1 MENLIQA
8 ENAKNLYLV
17 KKNPFVEEK
26 ISKTLLDVY
35 LSKGYKLKKTLKNEA
50 IVFKDKKHYIAFE
63 DSIWCLFYEMGFST
77 LNSKSFT
84 LPYDLNGERELTK
97 QIDVFAM
104 DKETILLV
112 ECKSAETQK
121 SSNFKENLESYN
133 GMKGGLIKS
142 LKSQF
147 PNKKIAFIYATNN
160 YDIGDSDKDR
170 LLSFQINYF
179 DENKVKYFRELANH
193 LGKASKFQL
202 LGVLFPK
209 TKIEGLESKVIA
221 IKGQMGKK
229 TYYSF
234 SIQPEKLLKLAF
246 VLHRSNSLQSEEMM
260 PTYQRLIKKK
270 RLYEI
275 REFVN
280 SGGFFPNSIIISVD
294 SNENDLRFEPLAKN
308 ELMNETK
315 VGILHLPQTYR
326 SCYIIDG
333 QHRLYGYS
341 ESQYENIDV
350 IPVIAFVNLAKTEQV
365 KMFMDI
371 NENQKSV
378 SKTLRNTLDI
388 DLLWDSPDKKD
399 SLRALILGII
409 QSLGEENKNS
419 PFFNRILLGENS
431 KSPIC
436 NITLEN
442 LRIAFTRT
450 NFFNEYDKNNN
461 LSKQGFFQTSD
472 NVLTKLIVLKVIN
485 RFFEKIIDN
494 SDLKNVWDMGERSWL
509 QTNNM
514 IAALISLLDDEI
526 SIKNNE
532 KTFILP
538 IKYEKIVNVI
548 DDFSVFVQSMLL
560 ELNDEDKKTIRTQK
574 GGSAQSDVKKFL
586 GYKINLEY
594 KLFQPVWL
602 PSYIENNQQKNY
614 AEAKLKLDEFLVFLQ
629 DDVNKTLEIEFGK
642 NWSIKELD
650 SETMNSLILS
660 KGLFE
665 VSNPNKKLTHPL
677 KVASYEDL
685 YQIIVHKNF
694 WSKLFKNKYQDE
706 QKLLGTINPIE
717 KLKTFYS
724 KTGKS
729 ENLSKQD
736 FENLISLVD
745 VLYDKNK

>member
-1 MENLIQA
+1 
-8 ENAKNLYLV
+8 
-17 KKNPFVEEK
+17 
-26 ISKTLLDVY
+26 
-35 LSKGYKLKKTLKNEA
+35 
-50 IVFKDKKHYIAFE
+50 
-63 DSIWCLFYEMGFST
+63 MGFST

-221 IKGQMGKK
+221 IKGQMGNK

-378 SKTLRNTLDI
+378 FCMKR
-388 DLLWDSPDKKD
+388 
-399 SLRALILGII
+399 
-409 QSLGEENKNS
+409 
-419 PFFNRILLGENS
+419 
-431 KSPIC
+431 
-436 NITLEN
+436 
-442 LRIAFTRT
+442 
-450 NFFNEYDKNNN
+450 
-461 LSKQGFFQTSD
+461 
-472 NVLTKLIVLKVIN
+472 
-485 RFFEKIIDN
+485 
-494 SDLKNVWDMGERSWL
+494 
-509 QTNNM
+509 
-514 IAALISLLDDEI
+514 
-526 SIKNNE
+526 
-532 KTFILP
+532 
-538 IKYEKIVNVI
+538 
-548 DDFSVFVQSMLL
+548 
-560 ELNDEDKKTIRTQK
+560 
-574 GGSAQSDVKKFL
+574 
-586 GYKINLEY
+586 
-594 KLFQPVWL
+594 
-602 PSYIENNQQKNY
+602 
-614 AEAKLKLDEFLVFLQ
+614 
-629 DDVNKTLEIEFGK
+629 
-642 NWSIKELD
+642 
-650 SETMNSLILS
+650 
-660 KGLFE
+660 
-665 VSNPNKKLTHPL
+665 
-677 KVASYEDL
+677 
-685 YQIIVHKNF
+685 
-694 WSKLFKNKYQDE
+694 
-706 QKLLGTINPIE
+706 
-717 KLKTFYS
+717 
-724 KTGKS
+724 
-729 ENLSKQD
+729 
-736 FENLISLVD
+736 
-745 VLYDKNK
+745 